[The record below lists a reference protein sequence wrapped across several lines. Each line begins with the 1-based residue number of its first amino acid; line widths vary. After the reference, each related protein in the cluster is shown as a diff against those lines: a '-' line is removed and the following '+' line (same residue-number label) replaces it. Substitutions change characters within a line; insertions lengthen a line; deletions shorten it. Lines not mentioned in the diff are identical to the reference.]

1 MTQTQTTAERIAA
14 ILRVELERGYTADIG
29 YNGIMGI
36 PAASIRIAAEVL
48 RVPERD
54 EIDALTVERD
64 EARESLGYVQAE
76 TDAMYR
82 RVVMLEAEVERFRP
96 AAEAWKAREAQRIAF
111 ETFDRDP
118 TPGNHDAL
126 TDANMAMLGT
136 GLRARAAKE
145 AKP

>member
-82 RVVMLEAEVERFRP
+82 RVVMLEAEAERLRP
-96 AAEAWKAREAQRIAF
+96 AAEAWEAQEVYRRACVAW
-111 ETFDRDP
+111 
-118 TPGNHDAL
+118 DAGRL
-126 TDANMAMLGT
+126 KPVEFAEEQVKFNAAAA
-136 GLRARAAKE
+136 RARAAKE
-145 AKP
+145 AA